1 MQASIYHKAEHGALL
16 AFRNRANDNA
26 ENWHAAKLCCQNFWY
41 QLFVTTY
48 KSMSFSVISEATD
61 DVINTSCRLS

>member
-1 MQASIYHKAEHGALL
+1 MQASTYHKAVHGALL
-16 AFRNRANDNA
+16 AFRNWADNNA
-26 ENWHAAKLCCQNFWY
+26 KNWHAAKLCCQDFWH
-41 QLFVTTY
+41 QLFVTTD